1 MARKSIIAG
10 LIAAF
15 ALTAA
20 SAAAQDDD
28 YIFDRNRP
36 DGFGPPGV
44 SGHFTVD
51 AGEILWSFTY
61 SRDDML
67 GNRDGTNPLFQQDVL
82 DLFTVAPISLLTQ
95 TLNLELRLGITDAF
109 TLAVSAPYI
118 FRDDLNETET
128 AVFGAFTED
137 VGDLKVNTLWNLLD
151 PGPHIL
157 TLGMGVSIPT
167 GEIDER
173 GPTATRSRAQLPFNM
188 QTGSGSW
195 DLLPSLSFMTQNEVG
210 TFGGQVS
217 ATFRLNDNDR
227 NYRLGNRFDMTT
239 WVSYNVN
246 DWIAVSARVV
256 YEEWGSVTGID
267 PDTDGLEDPRA
278 NPFATGGVR
287 TQLPF
292 GFTLHIRE
300 GVLRGHRFSVEYLTP
315 IHEDLNGPQL
325 QADNT
330 ILLGWQVAF

>member
-10 LIAAF
+10 LVAAL

-20 SAAAQDDD
+20 SVAAQDDE
-28 YIFDRNRP
+28 YMFDRNRP

-44 SGHFTVD
+44 TGHFTLD

-61 SRDDML
+61 SRDDMF
-67 GNRDGTNPLFQQDVL
+67 GNRNGTNPLSQQDVL
-82 DLFTVAPISLLTQ
+82 DDFTVAPISLLTQ
-95 TLNLELRLGITDAF
+95 TLNLELRVGITNRF

-118 FRDDLNETET
+118 FRHDLNETET
-128 AVFGAFTED
+128 AFFSSFPED
-137 VGDLKVNTLWNLLD
+137 VGDLKINTLWDLLD
-151 PGPHIL
+151 PGAHIL

-173 GPTATRSRAQLPFNM
+173 GRTATSSRAQLPFNM

-195 DLLPSLSFMTQNEVG
+195 DVLPSLTFMTQNEAG
-210 TFGGQVS
+210 TFGAQLG
-217 ATFRLNDNDR
+217 ATFHVNDNDR
-227 NYRLGNRFDMTT
+227 DYKLGDRFDMTT
-239 WVSYNVN
+239 WVSYNMN
-246 DWIAVSARVV
+246 EWIAFSARVV
-256 YEEWGSVTGID
+256 YEEWGSVTNVD
-267 PDTDGLEDPRA
+267 PETDGLEDPRA

-287 TQLPF
+287 TQLPI

-300 GVLRGHRFSVEYLTP
+300 GILKGHRFSVEYMTP

-325 QADNT
+325 QVDNT
-330 ILLGWQVAF
+330 VLVGWQVAF

>member
-10 LIAAF
+10 LVAAF

-20 SAAAQDDD
+20 SAVAQDDD
-28 YIFDRNRP
+28 YMFDRNRP

-44 SGHFTVD
+44 SGHFTLD

-67 GNRDGTNPLFQQDVL
+67 GNRNGTAPLFQQDVL
-82 DLFTVAPISLLTQ
+82 DLFTVAPISMLTK
-95 TLNLELRLGITDAF
+95 TLSLELRLGITDRF

-128 AVFGAFTED
+128 VIFGGFSND

-151 PGPHIL
+151 PGAHIL

-167 GEIDER
+167 GEINER
-173 GPTATRSRAQLPFNM
+173 GRTATSSRAQLPFNM

-195 DLLPSLSFMTQNEVG
+195 DLIPSLSFMTQNEAG
-210 TFGGQVS
+210 TFGGQVG
-217 ATFRLNDNDR
+217 ATIRLNENNRD
-227 NYRLGNRFDMTT
+227 YKLGDRFDMTT

-246 DWIAVSARVV
+246 EWIALSARVV
-256 YEEWGSVTGID
+256 YEEWGSVTGPD
-267 PDTDGLEDPRA
+267 PDTNGLEDPRA

-287 TQLPF
+287 AQLPF
-292 GFTLHIRE
+292 GVTLHIRE
-300 GVLRGHRFSVEYLTP
+300 GALKGHRLSVEYLTP